1 MGVYFYYVRFILWPA
16 VCANLCMG
24 FSSLGNKIKKII
36 ENLPQLPGI
45 YIMKGSRSE
54 ILYIGK
60 AKVLRNRVR
69 SYFRSSRTLHPRTRI
84 FLDKVRDIKFLIT
97 KTEAEAL
104 ILESNFIKKHQPR
117 YNVLLKDDK
126 HYPYIRL
133 TTQEKFPRLEV
144 VRRIRKDGAT
154 YFGPYTMVKEVRETI
169 RLIYKIFPLRQ
180 SKDRLDGTALR
191 RPCLNYQMGR
201 CLAPCAGQVSPG
213 EYKKVVEDVQGFL
226 KGKNA
231 TLLKNLK
238 ARMESASQEMRY
250 EEAAIFRD
258 KIQAVQTVLDKQ
270 NIISTSLQD
279 QDVIAYCSEKDQ
291 AMAQV
296 LIIRAGKMLSE
307 KIFKMKSLNQMEEDE
322 TLSSF
327 LKQYYKEEVVLPAE
341 ILLPHPVEDS
351 DLIADWLSEKKGTRV
366 RLEVPV
372 IGKKRDLVRMAE
384 ENARF
389 AMRMERDKGDV
400 GTRSLEELQ
409 TALGLKHFPEV
420 IEGFDLSNISGRHA
434 VGSMVVF
441 ENAIAEKSKY
451 RRYKISTVKG
461 IDDYAMLREVM
472 TRRYRRLLD
481 EGKPLPNLVL
491 IDGGKG
497 HLNSGHVVFEAL
509 GLLDRVDL
517 ACIAKGKYRN
527 NLDTDEVHLLWKKDP
542 VLFKENSPSRFLMQR
557 IRDEA
562 HRFAISYH
570 RRLRGKEA
578 LSSPLENIPGIGK
591 KRRLLLLKQFGS
603 LENIRNASVE
613 KLIALPGITRSL
625 AEKLR
630 TDTD

>member
-1 MGVYFYYVRFILWPA
+1 
-16 VCANLCMG
+16 
-24 FSSLGNKIKKII
+24 
-36 ENLPQLPGI
+36 
-45 YIMKGSRSE
+45 MKDSRSE

-60 AKVLRNRVR
+60 AKILRNRVR
-69 SYFRSSRTLHPRTRI
+69 SYFQSSRTLHPRTRM
-84 FLDKVRDIKFLIT
+84 FLDKVRDIKFLTT

-117 YNVLLKDDK
+117 YNILLKDDK
-126 HYPYIRL
+126 HYPYLRL
-133 TTQEKFPRLEV
+133 TTQEMYPRLEV
-144 VRRIRKDGAT
+144 VRRVRKDGAT

-180 SKDRLDGTALR
+180 SKDKLDGSSLR
-191 RPCLNYQMGR
+191 RPCLNHQMGR
-201 CLAPCAGQVSPG
+201 CLAPCAGQVSSD
-213 EYKKVVEDVQGFL
+213 EYKKVVENVEWFL
-226 KGKNA
+226 KGKNT

-238 ARMESASQEMRY
+238 AGMDLTSQEMRY

-270 NIISTSLQD
+270 KIISTSMQD

-307 KIFKMKSLNQMEEDE
+307 KIFKLKSQNEMEEDE
-322 TLSSF
+322 TLASF
-327 LKQYYKEEVVLPAE
+327 LKQYYAEEVALPAE

-351 DLIADWLSEKKGTRV
+351 GLIADWLSEKKGTRV
-366 RLEVPV
+366 KLEIPV

-420 IEGFDLSNISGRHA
+420 IEGFDLSNISGSHA

-441 ENAIAEKSKY
+441 ENAMAEKSKY
-451 RRYKISTVKG
+451 RRYKISSVKG

-472 TRRYRRLLD
+472 TRRYHRLLD

-497 HLNSGHVVFEAL
+497 HLNSGREVFEAL

-527 NLDTDEVHLLWKKDP
+527 NLKTDEVYLLQKKDP

-591 KRRLLLLKQFGS
+591 KRRLLLLQQFGS

-613 KLIALPGITRSL
+613 ELVALPGITRSL

-630 TDTD
+630 TNTG

>member
-1 MGVYFYYVRFILWPA
+1 
-16 VCANLCMG
+16 MG

-84 FLDKVRDIKFLIT
+84 FLDKVRDIKFLTT

-420 IEGFDLSNISGRHA
+420 IEGFDLSNISGSHA

-441 ENAIAEKSKY
+441 ENALAEKSKY

-527 NLDTDEVHLLWKKDP
+527 NLETDEVYLLQKKDP

-603 LENIRNASVE
+603 LENIRNASME
-613 KLIALPGITRSL
+613 ELAALPGITRSL

-630 TDTD
+630 TDTC

>member
-1 MGVYFYYVRFILWPA
+1 M
-16 VCANLCMG
+16 
-24 FSSLGNKIKKII
+24 
-36 ENLPQLPGI
+36 
-45 YIMKGSRSE
+45 
-54 ILYIGK
+54 
-60 AKVLRNRVR
+60 
-69 SYFRSSRTLHPRTRI
+69 
-84 FLDKVRDIKFLIT
+84 
-97 KTEAEAL
+97 
-104 ILESNFIKKHQPR
+104 
-117 YNVLLKDDK
+117 
-126 HYPYIRL
+126 
-133 TTQEKFPRLEV
+133 
-144 VRRIRKDGAT
+144 
-154 YFGPYTMVKEVRETI
+154 
-169 RLIYKIFPLRQ
+169 
-180 SKDRLDGTALR
+180 
-191 RPCLNYQMGR
+191 
-201 CLAPCAGQVSPG
+201 
-213 EYKKVVEDVQGFL
+213 
-226 KGKNA
+226 
-231 TLLKNLK
+231 
-238 ARMESASQEMRY
+238 
-250 EEAAIFRD
+250 
-258 KIQAVQTVLDKQ
+258 
-270 NIISTSLQD
+270 
-279 QDVIAYCSEKDQ
+279 
-291 AMAQV
+291 
-296 LIIRAGKMLSE
+296 
-307 KIFKMKSLNQMEEDE
+307 
-322 TLSSF
+322 
-327 LKQYYKEEVVLPAE
+327 
-341 ILLPHPVEDS
+341 PHPVEDS

-472 TRRYRRLLD
+472 IRRYRRLLD
-481 EGKPLPNLVL
+481 EEKPLPNLVL

-497 HLNSGHVVFEAL
+497 HLNSGREVFEAL

-527 NLDTDEVHLLWKKDP
+527 NLETDEVYLLQKKDP

-613 KLIALPGITRSL
+613 ELAALPGITRSL

-630 TDTD
+630 TDNG

>member
-24 FSSLGNKIKKII
+24 FSSLENKIKKII

-307 KIFKMKSLNQMEEDE
+307 KIFKLKSQNEMEEDE

-327 LKQYYKEEVVLPAE
+327 LKQYYAEEVVLPAE
-341 ILLPHPVEDS
+341 VLLPHPVEDS

-497 HLNSGHVVFEAL
+497 HLNSGREVFEAL

-527 NLDTDEVHLLWKKDP
+527 NLETDEVYLLQKKDP

-603 LENIRNASVE
+603 LENIRNASME
-613 KLIALPGITRSL
+613 ELAALPGITRSL

-630 TDTD
+630 TDTC

>member
-1 MGVYFYYVRFILWPA
+1 MAYERFPMK
-16 VCANLCMG
+16 N
-24 FSSLGNKIKKII
+24 NIKDII
-36 ENLPQLPGI
+36 ENIPKLPGI
-45 YIMKGSRSE
+45 YIMKGARSE

-60 AKVLRNRVR
+60 AKVLRDRVR
-69 SYFRSSRTLHPRTRI
+69 SYFQNSRTLHPRTRM
-84 FLDKVRDIKFLIT
+84 FLARVRDIKFLT
-97 KTEAEAL
+97 TETEAEAL

-126 HYPYIRL
+126 HYPYLRL
-133 TTQEKFPRLEV
+133 TTQEMFPRLEV
-144 VRRIRKDGAT
+144 VRRIRKDKAT

-180 SKDRLDGTALR
+180 SKDKLNGNALR
-191 RPCLNYQMGR
+191 RPCLNHQMGR
-201 CLAPCAGQVSPG
+201 CLAPCAGLVSPDK
-213 EYKKVVEDVQGFL
+213 YKKVVENVEWFL
-226 KGKNA
+226 KGKNK

-238 ARMESASQEMRY
+238 AEMGLASEEMRY
-250 EEAAIFRD
+250 EEAAIYRD

-270 NIISTSLQD
+270 KIISTSLQD

-291 AMAQV
+291 AMTQV

-307 KIFKMKSLNQMEEDE
+307 KIFKLKSQNQMEKDE

-327 LKQYYKEEVVLPAE
+327 IKQYYAEEVVLPSE
-341 ILLPHPVEDS
+341 ILLPHPIEDY
-351 DLIADWLSEKKGTRV
+351 DLIVDWLSEKKGTRV
-366 RLEVPV
+366 RLEIPV

-384 ENARF
+384 ENACF
-389 AMRMERDKGDV
+389 AMRMEHDKGDV

-409 TALGLKHFPEV
+409 AALGLKHFPKV
-420 IEGFDLSNISGRHA
+420 IEGFDLSNISGNHA

-441 ENAIAEKSKY
+441 ENGLAENSKY
-451 RRYKISTVKG
+451 RRYKIATVKG

-472 TRRYRRLLD
+472 IRRYRRLLD

-497 HLNSGHVVFEAL
+497 HLNSGREVFEAL
-509 GLLDRVDL
+509 GLIDAVDL

-527 NLDTDEVHLLWKKDP
+527 NLETDEVYLLNKAGS

-562 HRFAISYH
+562 HRFAITYH
-570 RRLRGKEA
+570 RRLRSKEA
-578 LSSPLENIPGIGK
+578 LTSPLENIPGIGK

-603 LENIRNASVE
+603 LKNIRTASVDD
-613 KLIALPGITRSL
+613 LMALPGITRLL
-625 AEKLR
+625 AEKLKIINS
-630 TDTD
+630 

>member
-1 MGVYFYYVRFILWPA
+1 MPYGRLP
-16 VCANLCMG
+16 LEK
-24 FSSLGNKIKKII
+24 KIKDII
-36 ENLPQLPGI
+36 ENIPKLPGI
-45 YIMKGSRSE
+45 YIMKDSRSE

-69 SYFRSSRTLHPRTRI
+69 SYFRSSRTLHPRTRM
-84 FLDKVRDIKFLIT
+84 FLDKVRDIKFLTT

-104 ILESNFIKKHQPR
+104 ILESNFVKKHQPR

-144 VRRIRKDGAT
+144 VRRIGKDGAT

-201 CLAPCAGQVSPG
+201 CLAPCAGKVSAG
-213 EYKKVVEDVQGFL
+213 EYEKVVEDVEGFL

-231 TLLKNLK
+231 TLLKSLK
-238 ARMESASQEMRY
+238 AGMESASQEMRY

-270 NIISTSLQD
+270 KIISTSLQD

-420 IEGFDLSNISGRHA
+420 IEGFDLSNISGSHA

-441 ENAIAEKSKY
+441 ENALAEKSKY

-497 HLNSGHVVFEAL
+497 HLNSGHDVFEAL

-527 NLDTDEVHLLWKKDP
+527 NLETDEVYLLQKKDP

-613 KLIALPGITRSL
+613 ELAALPGITRSL

-630 TDTD
+630 TDNG

>member
-1 MGVYFYYVRFILWPA
+1 MGVYFEYDLLLATGRLPLKKAIKDII
-16 VCANLCMG
+16 
-24 FSSLGNKIKKII
+24 GNIPK
-36 ENLPQLPGI
+36 LPGI
-45 YIMKGSRSE
+45 YIIKDSRAE

-60 AKVLRNRVR
+60 AKILRNRVR
-69 SYFRSSRTLHPRTRI
+69 SYFQNSRTLHPRTRM
-84 FLDKVRDIKFLIT
+84 FLDKVHDIKFLTT

-104 ILESNFIKKHQPR
+104 ILESNFVKKHQPR

-126 HYPYIRL
+126 HYPYLRL

-144 VRRIRKDGAT
+144 VRQVRKDKAT

-169 RLIYKIFPLRQ
+169 QLIYKIFPLRQ
-180 SKDRLDGTALR
+180 SKDKLSGQPMR
-191 RPCLNYQMGR
+191 RPCLNHQMGR
-201 CLAPCAGQVSPG
+201 CLAPCAGKVSPD
-213 EYKKVVEDVQGFL
+213 EYKKLVEDVDLFL

-231 TLLKNLK
+231 SLLKNLK
-238 ARMESASQEMRY
+238 AGMEAASAETRY

-270 NIISTSLQD
+270 KIISTSLQN

-296 LIIRAGKMLSE
+296 LIIRDGKMLSE
-307 KIFKMKSLNQMEEDE
+307 KIFKMKSLNKMEEDE

-327 LKQYYKEEVVLPAE
+327 LKQYYAEEVVLPAE

-351 DLIADWLSEKKGTRV
+351 GLIADWLSEKKGTRV
-366 RLEVPV
+366 RLETPV

-389 AMRMERDKGDV
+389 AMRMESDKGNV

-409 TALGLKHFPEV
+409 MALDLNHFPEV
-420 IEGFDLSNISGRHA
+420 IEGFDLSNISGSHS

-441 ENAIAEKSKY
+441 ENALAEKSKY
-451 RRYKISTVKG
+451 RRYKIATVKG

-472 TRRYRRLLD
+472 TRRYRRLLN
-481 EGKPLPNLVL
+481 EGSLLPNLVL

-497 HLNSGHVVFEAL
+497 HLNSGREVFEAL
-509 GLLDRVDL
+509 GLLDRIDL

-527 NLDTDEVHLLWKKDP
+527 NLDTDEVYLLHKKEP
-542 VLFKENSPSRFLMQR
+542 VLFKENSPSRFLAQR

-570 RRLRGKEA
+570 RRLRDKES
-578 LSSPLENIPGIGK
+578 LRSPLENIPGIGK

-613 KLIALPGITRSL
+613 ELTTLPGITLSL

-630 TDTD
+630 HRPATGGN

>member
-1 MGVYFYYVRFILWPA
+1 MDK
-16 VCANLCMG
+16 
-24 FSSLGNKIKKII
+24 KIQQII
-36 ENLPQLPGI
+36 ENIPKLPGI
-45 YIMKGSRSE
+45 YIMKDSRDE

-60 AKVLRNRVR
+60 AKILRNRVR
-69 SYFRSSRTLHPRTRI
+69 SYFQNSRTLHLRTRM
-84 FLDKVRDIKFLIT
+84 FLDKVRNIKFLTT

-104 ILESNFIKKHQPR
+104 ILESNFVKKHQPR
-117 YNVLLKDDK
+117 YNILLKDDK
-126 HYPYIRL
+126 HYPYLRL

-144 VRRIRKDGAT
+144 VRRVRKDKAT

-180 SKDRLDGTALR
+180 SKDNLNGQSVR
-191 RPCLNYQMGR
+191 RPCLNHQMGR
-201 CLAPCAGQVSPG
+201 CLAPCAGKVSSG
-213 EYKKVVEDVQGFL
+213 QYKTVVGDVELFL

-231 TLLKNLK
+231 SLLKNLK
-238 ARMESASQEMRY
+238 LGMEVASSEMRY

-270 NIISTSLQD
+270 KIISTSLQD
-279 QDVIAYCSEKDQ
+279 QDIIAYCSEKDQ

-296 LIIRAGKMLSE
+296 LIIREGKMLSE
-307 KIFKMKSLNQMEEDE
+307 KIFKLKSLNEMEEDE

-327 LKQYYKEEVVLPAE
+327 IKQYYAEEVIFPSE
-341 ILLPHPVEDS
+341 ILLPHPLEDS
-351 DLIADWLSEKKGTRV
+351 GLIADWLSAKKGTRV
-366 RLEVPV
+366 KLEIPV
-372 IGKKRDLVRMAE
+372 IGKKRDLVKMAE

-409 TALGLKHFPEV
+409 AALGLQHFPEV
-420 IEGFDLSNISGRHA
+420 IEGFDLSNISGSNA

-441 ENAIAEKSKY
+441 ENALAEKSKY
-451 RRYKISTVKG
+451 RRYKIATVKG

-472 TRRYRRLLD
+472 IRRYRRLLE
-481 EGKPLPNLVL
+481 EGRPLPNLVL
-491 IDGGKG
+491 IDGGRG
-497 HLNSGHVVFEAL
+497 HLSSGREVFEAL
-509 GLLDRVDL
+509 GLLDRIDL

-527 NLDTDEVHLLWKKDP
+527 DLDTDEVYLLHKKEP

-562 HRFAISYH
+562 HRFAITYH

-591 KRRLLLLKQFGS
+591 KRRLQLLKQFGS

-613 KLIALPGITRSL
+613 ELTTLPGITPSL

-630 TDTD
+630 RATPGGNEQ

>member
-24 FSSLGNKIKKII
+24 FSSLENKIKKII

-45 YIMKGSRSE
+45 YIMKDSRSE

-84 FLDKVRDIKFLIT
+84 FLDKVRDIKFLTT

-420 IEGFDLSNISGRHA
+420 IEGFDLSNISGSHA

-441 ENAIAEKSKY
+441 ENALAEKSKY

-527 NLDTDEVHLLWKKDP
+527 NLETDEVYLLQKKDP

-603 LENIRNASVE
+603 LENIRNASME
-613 KLIALPGITRSL
+613 ELAALPGITRSL

-630 TDTD
+630 TDTC